1 MGAPDQ
7 DRGRGAVRR
16 LLACVILVL
25 VACPA
30 LAGRA
35 VVDWEYGYVNVRRG
49 PSTAAERVGRI
60 SRGAE
65 VETLEERRGWVRIR
79 SGQVEGWVT
88 ARSLKPAPP
97 SPEPVTA
104 SPPAERGEPGPASR
118 AEEAAP
124 GARSPS
130 EGAAP
135 SPPERADS
143 PTPAGEDRGRSVPQ
157 APEPQAQKDGAGR
170 GYLSEY
176 LDAEEPPAAPAD
188 GGWLRFAS
196 GLFLV
201 LALIVGAGWAVRWLL
216 GRRRPLGRAS
226 PGIRILATRPLG
238 ARHGLVLVEAGGL
251 VWLLAHGPDGVRPI
265 AEIRDPEALRRLNE
279 RYGFLESPFEAR
291 LREQMDLEQGGEG
304 GEEPGPEPSPE
315 ERLAALRRRS
325 RPGRPT

>member
-1 MGAPDQ
+1 MGASDQ

-16 LLACVILVL
+16 FLAWLALLLIAS
-25 VACPA
+25 PA

-35 VVDWEYGYVNVRRG
+35 VVDWEYGYVNVRQG

-60 SRGAE
+60 SRGTE
-65 VETLEERRGWVRIR
+65 VETLEERQGWVRIR
-79 SGQVEGWVT
+79 SGPLEGWVT
-88 ARSLKPAPP
+88 ARSLKPAPTPPNPVP
-97 SPEPVTA
+97 SPGG
-104 SPPAERGEPGPASR
+104 GEAGAASR
-118 AEEAAP
+118 AKPAGPKPAEPPVPEPAGAP
-124 GARSPS
+124 
-130 EGAAP
+130 
-135 SPPERADS
+135 PPE
-143 PTPAGEDRGRSVPQ
+143 GEGRGRPEAQ
-157 APEPQAQKDGAGR
+157 APETPGREDRRSR

-176 LDAEEPPAAPAD
+176 LDAEQPPAAPAED
-188 GGWLRFAS
+188 GWLRFAS

-201 LALIVGAGWAVRWLL
+201 LALILGTGWAVRWLL
-216 GRRRPLGRAS
+216 GRRQPLGRAS

-238 ARHGLVLVEAGGL
+238 GRHGLVLVEAGGL

-279 RYGFLESPFEAR
+279 RYGFLESAFEAR
-291 LREQMDLEQGGEG
+291 LREQMDVEEG